1 MDTQMKKNLEKLF
14 PLAMALFSFAFY
26 LALFRPPLH
35 SLGMSAAV
43 LTFFTAMAW
52 SGLIFLSRERRH
64 WLRFFYALLAVL
76 LSVVLIELIR
86 FFPAGRIAQRLLF
99 GFNLLGIAIIETYFH
114 IIRLQRK
121 KHHD

>member
-1 MDTQMKKNLEKLF
+1 MKKNAEKIF

-35 SLGMSAAV
+35 SLGMSAAG

-64 WLRFFYALLAVL
+64 WLRYAYALLAVL
-76 LSVVLIELIR
+76 LSVVLIELVR
-86 FFPAGRIAQRLLF
+86 LFPDDRTAQRLLL

-114 IIRLQRK
+114 FTRPERK
-121 KHHD
+121 KRHD